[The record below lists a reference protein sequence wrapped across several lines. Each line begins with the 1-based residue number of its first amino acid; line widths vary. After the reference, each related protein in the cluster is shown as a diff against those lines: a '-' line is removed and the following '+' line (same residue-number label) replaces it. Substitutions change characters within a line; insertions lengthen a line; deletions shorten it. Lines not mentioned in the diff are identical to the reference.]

1 MTHTIPVIDVADY
14 LAGRPG
20 ALQATARAL
29 HEALTTVGFLVL
41 TGHDVPQ
48 SLITQ
53 TFAEAKRLHDLPM
66 ASKLASRLNEHN
78 NGSMNITTAI
88 WRWVAMRSGPRTSTR
103 MTRAT

>member
-1 MTHTIPVIDVADY
+1 MTDTIPVIDVADY

-29 HEALTTVGFLVL
+29 HDALTTVGFLVL

-48 SLITQ
+48 AFIAQ

-66 ASKLASRLNEHN
+66 ASKWHC
-78 NGSMNITTAI
+78 GSMNITTAT
-88 WRWVAMRSGPRTSTR
+88 WRWVAMPCGLPTSTR
-103 MTRAT
+103 TTRAT